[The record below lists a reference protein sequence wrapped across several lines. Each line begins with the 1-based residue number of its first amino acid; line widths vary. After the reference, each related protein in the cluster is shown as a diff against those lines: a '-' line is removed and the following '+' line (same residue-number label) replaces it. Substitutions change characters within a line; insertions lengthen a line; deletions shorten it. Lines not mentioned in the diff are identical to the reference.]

1 MYKVGDRVKL
11 KKFTIEEREEYIG
24 GLVPKMVECSEGI
37 LTIRKFYGD
46 RFYVEEN
53 SYLWDLRLV
62 QCKEEEYIY
71 PNSVSYGDLIQ
82 YIGKDTDFF
91 TKGNFYE
98 VVVVNGSRSLQVLD
112 DNDDYHNLTFD
123 YLESRFILFDFFKN
137 VKVGDKLMVTKKLD
151 EYEEKRFYDSGICDE
166 MLAFSGKIVTVS
178 YVYENDSIS
187 IEEDFEEWSW
197 NPNMFCRKID
207 YDIET
212 VDVVGGGK
220 LEVVNP
226 DIISDCRLTPLYN
239 TLTPKFK
246 KKVYLASPFF
256 KDEELLDM
264 IKVLGSLRN
273 KGLEVF
279 APFENQNKELNF
291 GSEEWREA
299 TFKSDVEA
307 IEESDIVVAIV
318 GGNYMDSGT
327 AWEIGYAY
335 AKEKPVIIVNPHGE
349 TVNLMISDSLHAYLE
364 SLEEL
369 ENYDFGTMN
378 KVKYLDY
385 VW

>member
-11 KKFTIEEREEYIG
+11 KKFTMEEEEEYIG
-24 GLVPKMVECSEGI
+24 GLVPKMVEHSEGV
-37 LTIRKFYGD
+37 LTIKRFHGD
-46 RFYVEEN
+46 HFDVEEN
-53 SYLWDLRLV
+53 RYIWDSRLI

-71 PNSVSYGDLIQ
+71 PSSVSCGDLIK
-82 YIGKDTDFF
+82 YIDKDTDFF

-98 VVVVNGSRSLQVLD
+98 VVKVDGGRSLQVLD

-151 EYEEKRFYDSGICDE
+151 ECEEKRFYDSGICED
-166 MLAFSGKIVTVS
+166 MLDYSGKTVTVADIF
-178 YVYENDSIS
+178 EDDSIS
-187 IEEDFEEWSW
+187 IEEDFEEWGW

-207 YDIET
+207 D
-212 VDVVGGGK
+212 DVVK
-220 LEVVNP
+220 SNA
-226 DIISDCRLTPLYN
+226 ISDCRLMPISNFLIPN
-239 TLTPKFK
+239 FK

>member
-11 KKFTIEEREEYIG
+11 KKFTIEEDEEYIG
-24 GLVPKMVECSEGI
+24 GLVPKMIECSEGV
-37 LTIRKFYGD
+37 LTIKRFHGD
-46 RFYVEEN
+46 HFDVEEN
-53 SYLWDLRLV
+53 RYIWDSRLI

-71 PNSVSYGDLIQ
+71 PSSVSCGDLIK
-82 YIGKDTDFF
+82 YIDKDTDFF

-98 VVVVNGSRSLQVLD
+98 VVKVNGGRSLQVLD

-151 EYEEKRFYDSGICDE
+151 ECEEKRSYDSGICED
-166 MLAFSGKIVTVS
+166 MLEFSGGIVTVS
-178 YVYENDSIS
+178 EIYDDESIS
-187 IEEDFEEWSW
+187 IEEDYGEWSW
-197 NPNMFCRKID
+197 DQNMFCKK
-207 YDIET
+207 IET
-212 VDVVGGGK
+212 I
-220 LEVVNP
+220 NT
-226 DIISDCRLTPLYN
+226 ISDCQMKPLF
-239 TLTPKFK
+239 TLAIESLPKVK

-307 IEESDIVVAIV
+307 IEESDVVVAIV

>member
-1 MYKVGDRVKL
+1 MYKVGDKVKL
-11 KKFTIEEREEYIG
+11 KKFTMEEDEKYIG
-24 GLVPKMVECSEGI
+24 GLTPKMVECSEGV
-37 LTIRKFYGD
+37 LTIKRFHGD
-46 RFYVEEN
+46 HFDVEEN
-53 SYLWDLRLV
+53 RYMWDLRLI
-62 QCKEEEYIY
+62 QCKEEEYIS
-71 PNSVSYGDLIQ
+71 PSSVSCGDLIQ

-98 VVVVNGSRSLQVLD
+98 IVKVNGGRSLQVLD

-151 EYEEKRFYDSGICDE
+151 EYEEKRSYDSGICDE
-166 MLAFSGKIVTVS
+166 MLEFSGEIVTVS
-178 YVYENDSIS
+178 EIYDDESIS
-187 IEEDFEEWSW
+187 IEEDYGEWHW
-197 NPNMFCRKID
+197 DQNMFCKKID
-207 YDIET
+207 TINT
-212 VDVVGGGK
+212 
-220 LEVVNP
+220 
-226 DIISDCRLTPLYN
+226 ISDCQLKPLFALA
-239 TLTPKFK
+239 TESLPKVK

-264 IKVLGSLRN
+264 IKVLGGLRN

-307 IEESDIVVAIV
+307 IEESDVVVAIV